1 MGYQSDLVT
10 TVGTPYF
17 WAKADQT
24 PFINSGFFTSTVST
38 TGIVDIL
45 NVGIEGSYA
54 KPSISTPSRVT
65 SGTPGVYRAS
75 AHSWNIW
82 IKSNSKPSAN
92 TAWAPYVTAPSYTA
106 TIATG
111 AYIGTDGI
119 IRYGQFVNS
128 IQTPI
133 LTGGTVDVCDGYW
146 HMITFTR
153 NGSTAKLYVD
163 GSLQQT
169 STSWISTATVTGTTV
184 NFFQSESSHQVLFD
198 EYSFHSSEL
207 TASNISTIYSGYN
220 STINISITETPAT
233 ASNAHFPE
241 PGVSTSDGISF
252 GTEPLTATAEIS
264 YLSVSGNV
272 NYEHSFA
279 PASGIFTQPTL
290 AFTFNDNTE
299 VVTSITASAEF
310 REPFSFGGQV
320 NISTSGQLMEASASF
335 EEHTI
340 IVASGI
346 SYVAQVI
353 GTASIEMIEPFT
365 FGPTDRIINAL
376 PMNASNA
383 ILQGNATVAQNY
395 FNLVTNLNPLIYYY
409 GSNVN
414 YGSSNPTTFV
424 KDSGYSY
431 SNAGIP
437 LSGINDGNGYMLAD
451 PAPSNSNVQLTW
463 TGQVVTDLKASHKL
477 GTAAYE
483 YWFKPAN
490 SSFASGQTT
499 TAVVYG
505 TGYFNFTVVSQNSTT
520 IFFRY
525 GIGAET
531 YEFNLPRSLFTIGVW
546 HHWVTNFTTNS
557 SGNYI
562 VESYMDGNIVD
573 IRVLTG
579 PPNAGT
585 IDAQFAQF
593 VFNPRTTVSPPGLP
607 SFDEVAIYGNALSIA
622 DIIDHY
628 SFINTFSPNKVI
640 PAENFEITGEF
651 PEPVVFAA
659 SNKNFPATPITASAL
674 ITETTIDAQTFLN
687 FTTTAITAT
696 SQFVNPTFF
705 GTPDYRK
712 DAELLTAFAEMS
724 NNNFA
729 LDDTYFTY
737 VQTNIAPF
745 RYVTFDGSNSATDF
759 GTDNDYAVVPTVYG
773 GTATLPAF
781 GINNVS
787 IKTSGINYTTDG
799 VILKESEWND
809 TWGTGQN
816 TNHSSFWMQRSGNDQ
831 SSSGIRI
838 LWNLNGY
845 KDNQHAILY
854 QNNNKLHLQF
864 NNGSGTFVDQATV
877 ADVNLF
883 DYERHHVVIV
893 FNHTNNNNN
902 SVKLYVDSVL
912 VMTVSLG
919 AYTGTTTNYATSQPA
934 NDEAYNKPRL
944 GIGCLITPF
953 ASTALSAQPQNT
965 VLYIDEIHWAVT
977 GLNQTQVTNLYNA
990 MPLKDNEEWYADFFL
1005 AQNSTL
1011 VNPTF
1016 GAGTTRIAAA
1026 LTASGQ
1032 IINPTVVTQFARNV
1046 GADPMTASAL
1056 QVEPGFFGNDVID
1069 INFAADFMFAS
1080 ALALIPIVVI
1090 TVPGTP
1096 MYASA
1101 KLQYVYPYTDP
1112 YRVLILSQQYKQLT
1126 AEGFVDDVWVW
1137 ANTYTVGDLN

>member
-1 MGYQSDLVT
+1 MGYQSNLVA

-17 WAKADQT
+17 WSKADET
-24 PFINSGFFTSTVST
+24 PYINSGTFTTDITEIGTVESVS
-38 TGIVDIL
+38 G
-45 NVGIEGSYA
+45 GIEGNYA
-54 KPSISTPSRVT
+54 RPSTSITSRLQNET
-65 SGTPGVYRAS
+65 TGQYRTA

-92 TAWAPYVTAPSYTA
+92 TAWAPYTTALAYRA
-106 TIATG
+106 TVASG

-119 IRYGQFVNS
+119 IKYGQLVNS
-128 IQTPI
+128 VQTPI
-133 LTGGTVDVCDGYW
+133 LTGGSVDVCDGNW

-153 NGSTAKLYVD
+153 NGTTAKLYVD
-163 GSLQQT
+163 GSLKET
-169 STSWISTATVTGTTV
+169 STSWVSTATVLGTTV

-241 PGVSTSDGISF
+241 PIVSTSDGISF

-272 NYEHSFA
+272 NYQHSFA

-320 NISTSGQLMEASASF
+320 NISTSGQLMEASASI
-335 EEHTI
+335 EEHI
-340 IVASGI
+340 ITVASGI

-353 GTASIEMIEPFT
+353 GTASIEIIEPFS
-365 FGPTDRIINAL
+365 FGPTDKIINAL

-383 ILQGNATVAQNY
+383 ILQGSATVAQNY
-395 FNLVTNLNPLIYYY
+395 FNLVTNLNPLMYYY

-414 YGSSNPTTFV
+414 YGSSNPTTFA
-424 KDSGYSY
+424 KDSGFSY
-431 SNAGIP
+431 SDAGYP
-437 LSGINDGNGYMLAD
+437 LSAINDGNGYMLAD
-451 PAPSNSNVQLTW
+451 PVPSTSNVQLTW
-463 TGQVVTDLKASHKL
+463 TGQIATDLKPAHIAGSV
-477 GTAAYE
+477 AYE
-483 YWFKPAN
+483 FWFKPN
-490 SSFASGQTT
+490 SNQYASGV
-499 TAVVYG
+499 TATSVWFG
-505 TGYFNFTVVSQNSTT
+505 TGYFNFTPYDETSTT
-520 IFFRY
+520 IFYRY
-525 GIGAET
+525 GIGSST
-531 YEFNLPRSLFTIGVW
+531 YDFDLPKSLFTTYNW
-546 HHWVTNFTTNS
+546 HHWVTNFTTNT

-562 VESYMDGNIVD
+562 IQSYMDGNIVNTT
-573 IRVLTG
+573 VLAA
-579 PPNAGT
+579 PPDAGVINAQLG
-585 IDAQFAQF
+585 QFI
-593 VFNPRTTVSPPGLP
+593 FNPRTTVQPTGAMSY
-607 SFDEVAIYGNALSIA
+607 DEVAIYPNALSPS
-622 DIIDHY
+622 DVLDHY
-628 SFINTFSPNKVI
+628 NFINTLSPNKLLAADVFQV
-640 PAENFEITGEF
+640 NLEF

-674 ITETTIDAQTFLN
+674 MTEITIDAQSYIN
-687 FTTTAITAT
+687 FTTTPAT
-696 SQFVNPTFF
+696 STSLFVNPAFF
-705 GTPDYRK
+705 GTPDYRQ
-712 DAELLTAFAEMS
+712 DAQLFTAFAEMS

-729 LDDTYFTY
+729 LDDTYFEY
-737 VQTNIAPF
+737 VQTNISPF
-745 RYVTFDGSNSATDF
+745 RYVTFDGSNPALDY
-759 GTDNDYAVVPTVYG
+759 GTDNDYAVVSTVYG
-773 GTATLPAF
+773 GTVTAPSF
-781 GINNVS
+781 GINNISV
-787 IKTSGINYTTDG
+787 KTSGTNYTTDG

-816 TNHSSFWMQRSGNDQ
+816 TNHSSFWIQRAGNDE

-854 QNNNKLHLQF
+854 QNNNKLHMQF

-893 FNHTNNNNN
+893 FDHTNNNNN
-902 SVKLYVDSVL
+902 SVKLYVDSIL

-977 GLNQTQVTNLYNA
+977 GLNQTEVTNLYNA
-990 MPLKDNEEWYADFFL
+990 MPLKDNQEWYADFFL
-1005 AQNSTL
+1005 GQNSTL

-1016 GAGTTRIAAA
+1016 GVGSGVIVPT
-1026 LTASGQ
+1026 LTASGE
-1032 IINPTVVTQFARNV
+1032 IINSTVVTEFARNV
-1046 GADPMTASAL
+1046 GADPMQASA
-1056 QVEPGFFGNDVID
+1056 QAIEPGVVGDNIID

-1080 ALALIPIVVI
+1080 ALMLTPIVVI
-1090 TVPGTP
+1090 TVPGQAMQATITFI
-1096 MYASA
+1096 ANRA
-1101 KLQYVYPYTDP
+1101 PYFDP
-1112 YRVLILSQQYKQLT
+1112 YNQLILEQSIMSPSAVL
-1126 AEGFVDDVWVW
+1126 
-1137 ANTYTVGDLN
+1137 ANSYRVGDIDSND